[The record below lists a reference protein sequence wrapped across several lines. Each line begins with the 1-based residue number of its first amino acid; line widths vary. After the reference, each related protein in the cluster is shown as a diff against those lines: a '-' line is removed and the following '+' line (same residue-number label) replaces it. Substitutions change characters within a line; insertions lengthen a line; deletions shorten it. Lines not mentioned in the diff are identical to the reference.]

1 MFIHGRHNKI
11 VNSGS
16 ITVIKTKSQLKS
28 VLQKEKSL
36 YLSSD
41 PRMVVLKWATR
52 NHDYLLWKY
61 VRALR
66 YVEFYAN
73 TKNTIMF
80 YWWDRKKN
88 ILGSR
93 LGISMW
99 HNSADEGLRI
109 WHYGSVIVNANARL
123 GKNCQL
129 HGENCI
135 GNKGTTD
142 KGVPVI
148 GDNVDIGVGAKIIG
162 DVHIANGVKIGAN
175 AVVTKSCDVE
185 NATLVGI
192 PAKMI

>member
-1 MFIHGRHNKI
+1 M
-11 VNSGS
+11 
-16 ITVIKTKSQLKS
+16 IKTKSQLKS

-52 NHDYLLWKY
+52 NHDYLLWRY
-61 VRALR
+61 VRSLR
-66 YVEFYAN
+66 FVEFYSN

-99 HNSADEGLRI
+99 HNCADEGLRI